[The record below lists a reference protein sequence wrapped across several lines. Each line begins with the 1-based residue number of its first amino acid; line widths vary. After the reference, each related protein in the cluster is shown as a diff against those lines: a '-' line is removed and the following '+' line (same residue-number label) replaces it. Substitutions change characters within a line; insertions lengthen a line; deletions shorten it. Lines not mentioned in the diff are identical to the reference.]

1 MKIVRMPDHVWEMF
15 YGGLVGLKMPGARGD
30 SFYKLPGIQEAVDAV
45 QNAEDAPDES
55 TTQRPDLDA
64 ATRRLVATTVVCD
77 LWERKGRDLDAI
89 RRQYPALVDLATKG
103 GTLLLVEAY
112 TDALAEMDEALKR
125 EKT

>member
-1 MKIVRMPDHVWEMF
+1 MKIVRLTDSQWEMLH
-15 YGGLVGLKMPGARGD
+15 GGLVGLRMPGARGD
-30 SFYKLPGIQEAVDAV
+30 SFYKLPGIQGAVDAV
-45 QNAEDAPDES
+45 KNAEDAPDEP
-55 TTQRPDLDA
+55 TANRPDLDA

-112 TDALAEMDEALKR
+112 TDALAEMDEALKG
-125 EKT
+125 EG